1 MATYG
6 DMRDAYRSIYEK
18 KEDKWPSINDPD
30 APHKKIKETPVKR
43 YPTGWQPTNA
53 VKEAL
58 DILAESGII
67 DNEELD
73 LLEMRRMDKEAGKKS
88 GGSDNP
94 IVRDIANKK
103 KEMAGG
109 RQKKHI
115 PGDKKRHTEVRK
127 GPSPLQM
134 QQVKRKRQQA
144 AKDMMHSPR
153 D

>member
-134 QQVKRKRQQA
+134 QQVKRRRQQA
-144 AKDMMHSPR
+144 AKDMLHSPR

>member
-6 DMRDAYRSIYEK
+6 DMRDAYSSIYEK
-18 KEDKWPSINDPD
+18 KEEKWPSINDPD

-43 YPTGWQPTNA
+43 YPTGFQPTN

-58 DILAESGII
+58 DVLLDSGII
-67 DNEELD
+67 TEEELD
-73 LLEMRRMDKEAGKKS
+73 LLEMRKQDKVAGVKP

-94 IVRDIANKK
+94 LVRAIAKKK

-109 RQKKHI
+109 QQKKHI
-115 PGDKKRHTEVRK
+115 PGDKKRHTEVKK

-134 QQVKRKRQQA
+134 QQVKRARQKSY
-144 AKDMMHSPR
+144 KDMLHSPR